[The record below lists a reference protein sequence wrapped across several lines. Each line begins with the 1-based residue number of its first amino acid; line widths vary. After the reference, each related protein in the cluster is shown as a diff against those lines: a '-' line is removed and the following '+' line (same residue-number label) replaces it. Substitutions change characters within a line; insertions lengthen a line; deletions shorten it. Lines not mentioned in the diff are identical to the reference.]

1 MKAITIPHPFAFEIL
16 SGRKTIEATEW
27 DSLHRGD
34 ILICSARKPAFSKHE
49 MEEIE
54 DEYGTLFLYGHALCI
69 ARVLEVRPMR
79 HGDEEKALMDEI
91 DHDAYSWVFEDIR
104 PVVPF
109 PAKGKGEFFEVDDS
123 LITVSP
129 FKFNEPVAVK
139 EGTVAQEFGVDFS
152 GWHGRATDIYNEE
165 GEPRIRVAWD
175 SLSLKMIPLAILE
188 RCERE
193 GIDWTGALLRFSQI
207 ESSKSRDTFDD
218 VEEAIEEIMENN
230 PSIFEV

>member
-1 MKAITIPHPFAFEIL
+1 MKAITIPHPYAFEIL

-34 ILICSARKPAFSKHE
+34 ILICSARKPAFSNEE

-69 ARVLEVRPMR
+69 ARLLDVRPMR
-79 HGDEEKALMDEI
+79 DGDEEMALMDEI
-91 DHDAYSWVFEDIR
+91 DPDAYSWVFEDIR

-109 PAKGKGEFFEVDDS
+109 PAKGKREFFEVDDS

-129 FKFNEPVAVK
+129 FRFNEPVAVK
-139 EGTVAQEFGVDFS
+139 EGTAAREFGVDFS
-152 GWHGRATDIYNEE
+152 GWRGRATDIYNDE

-175 SLSLKMIPLAILE
+175 SLSLKMIPLPILE

-218 VEEAIEEIMENN
+218 VQEAIEEIIEDN
-230 PSIFEV
+230 PSIFEA

>member
-1 MKAITIPHPFAFEIL
+1 MKAITIPQPYAFEIL
-16 SGRKTIEATEW
+16 SGRKTIEASTW

-34 ILICSARKPAFSKHE
+34 ILICSARKPAFSNEE

-79 HGDEEKALMDEI
+79 KGDEEMALMDEI
-91 DHDAYSWVFEDIR
+91 DPDAYSWVFDDIR

-109 PAKGKGEFFEVDDS
+109 SAKGKQVFSEVDDS

-139 EGTVAQEFGVDFS
+139 EGTAAQEFGVDFS
-152 GWHGRATDIYNEE
+152 GWRGRAAEIYNEE
-165 GEPRIRVAWD
+165 REPRIRVAWD
-175 SLSLKMIPLAILE
+175 SLSLKMIPLSIIE

-193 GIDWTGALLRFSQI
+193 GIDWTGALLRFPQI
-207 ESSKSRDTFDD
+207 EPSEPRDTFEDAL
-218 VEEAIEEIMENN
+218 EAIEQIIEDN
-230 PSIFEV
+230 PSIFEI